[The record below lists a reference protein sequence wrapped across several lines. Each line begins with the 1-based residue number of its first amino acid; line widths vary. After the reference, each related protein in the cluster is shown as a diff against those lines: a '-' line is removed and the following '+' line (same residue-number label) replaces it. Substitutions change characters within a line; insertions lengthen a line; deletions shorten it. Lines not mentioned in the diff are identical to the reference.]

1 MNKETKGVLGVYL
14 INIDSK
20 GNEYNLYSV
29 DENLYKSIIKDRRRE
44 NVKIEIV
51 RHTIFSI
58 LVLIMLIIASLIETY
73 ISTSLL
79 QTVIGLFQ

>member
-29 DENLYKSIIKDRRRE
+29 DENLYKSII
-44 NVKIEIV
+44 
-51 RHTIFSI
+51 
-58 LVLIMLIIASLIETY
+58 Y
-73 ISTSLL
+73 
-79 QTVIGLFQ
+79 